1 MSSSL
6 QPAET
11 HILGFAF
18 SQQRGRT
25 QHELHSF
32 QAWGGGRGVGLALL
46 ASLRVKTGSP
56 PLLLVG
62 RNPGLGRA
70 RRSPGG
76 WW

>member
-11 HILGFAF
+11 QILGFAF
-18 SQQRGRT
+18 SQQQGRT

-32 QAWGGGRGVGLALL
+32 QAWGGGRGVGLTLL

-56 PLLLVG
+56 RPAVG
-62 RNPGLGRA
+62 GEEPGAG
-70 RRSPGG
+70 
-76 WW
+76 